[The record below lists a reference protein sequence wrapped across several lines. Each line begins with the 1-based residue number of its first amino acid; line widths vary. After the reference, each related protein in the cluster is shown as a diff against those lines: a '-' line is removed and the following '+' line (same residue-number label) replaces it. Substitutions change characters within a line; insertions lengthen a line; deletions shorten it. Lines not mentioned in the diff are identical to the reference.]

1 MNTEHT
7 FKVGDRVRVNH
18 NIILGNCIGEIT
30 KIFETSNHAVA
41 HIELDGGG
49 VDQMYLS
56 QLEKLHPRTDEVH
69 EAQTR
74 DLPPLCQE
82 YFPMLAHAEELEMEL
97 IEKSKLLLKAMD
109 IVKIV
114 AAMEENGYKI
124 HEDCVLDAARLVNQ
138 MERDKW

>member
-1 MNTEHT
+1 MKTEHT

-18 NIILGNCIGEIT
+18 NTILGNCIGEIT
-30 KIFETSNHAVA
+30 QIFETSNHAVA

-49 VDQMYLS
+49 VNQMYLS

-69 EAQTR
+69 AQTR

-82 YFPMLAHAEELEMEL
+82 YFSMLAHAEELEMEL

-109 IVKIV
+109 IVKVV

-124 HEDCVLDAARLVNQ
+124 HEDNVLDAARLVNK
-138 MERDKW
+138 MERDKL

>member
-1 MNTEHT
+1 MKTEHT

-18 NIILGNCIGEIT
+18 NIVIGNCIGEIT
-30 KIFETSNHAVA
+30 EIFERPNHTVA
-41 HIELDGGG
+41 HFELDGGG

-74 DLPPLCQE
+74 DLPRLCQE

-97 IEKSKLLLKAMD
+97 IETTKNLCSAME
-109 IVKIV
+109 IVRAV
-114 AAMEENGYKI
+114 ASMEENGYSI
-124 HEDCVLDAARLVNQ
+124 HEEQVLRAMRLVNKLNK
-138 MERDKW
+138 DKP